1 MSRKTNSTNK
11 STNVKVNDTNVDI
24 TDVIDS
30 TVSDDNITDE
40 PINNTPAPLTDDV
53 PTGDTKE
60 EMPAEEQHDH
70 FSNIVLSGKGKKL
83 TPKSTSHIFF
93 DVAEHDE
100 EGELYLRISGNENGG
115 LHSKE
120 WINLTTI
127 TAILDEQ
134 AGKSFKSTALKP
146 VFKGASANN
155 AGFLA
160 GVLRSP
166 DIGLIAQAG
175 SSVFLHV
182 LADDYEDKKAKLL
195 ALT

>member
-1 MSRKTNSTNK
+1 MIHLR
-11 STNVKVNDTNVDI
+11 
-24 TDVIDS
+24 
-30 TVSDDNITDE
+30 
-40 PINNTPAPLTDDV
+40 DV
-53 PTGDTKE
+53 PTDKS
-60 EMPAEEQHDH
+60 AEDKPVNDKQAEAEKHDH

-83 TPKSTSHIFF
+83 SPKTTNHVFF

-127 TAILDEQ
+127 IGILDEQ

-166 DIGLIAQAG
+166 DIGLIVQSG

-182 LADDYEDKKAKLL
+182 LANDFDEKKTKLL

>member
-1 MSRKTNSTNK
+1 MSRKTNSANK
-11 STNVKVNDTNVDI
+11 STDVKVNDTNAHI
-24 TDVIDS
+24 SDVIDS
-30 TVSDDNITDE
+30 TVSDDNITEE
-40 PINNTPAPLTDDV
+40 PTNNTPAPLTDDV

-60 EMPAEEQHDH
+60 EIPAEEQHDH

-127 TAILDEQ
+127 IGILDEQ

-155 AGFLA
+155 SGFLA

-182 LADDYEDKKAKLL
+182 LTDDYEEKKTKLL

>member
-1 MSRKTNSTNK
+1 MSRKTNKTNE
-11 STNVKVNDTNVDI
+11 T
-24 TDVIDS
+24 TDNATGIQLDDSVI
-30 TVSDDNITDE
+30 ITDE
-40 PINNTPAPLTDDV
+40 NTGNEVAPEQVDDAPV
-53 PTGDTKE
+53 D
-60 EMPAEEQHDH
+60 EQAKPEKHDH

-83 TPKSTSHIFF
+83 SPKTTNHVFF

-100 EGELYLRISGNENGG
+100 EGELYIRLSGNEGGG

-127 TAILDEQ
+127 IAILDEQ
-134 AGKSFKSTALKP
+134 VDKPFKSTALKP
-146 VFKGASANN
+146 AFKGASANN

-166 DIGLIAQAG
+166 DIGLIVQSG
-175 SSVFLHV
+175 TSVFLHV
-182 LADDYEDKKAKLL
+182 LADDYEEKKAKLL